1 MKRIS
6 RLERVVRAMKAIGLG
21 TTTDI
26 ARAANLDRASVHNLA
41 LTLER
46 RRLVERVGAIPRH
59 GAYSPVWRLKT
70 VIRGGPTR

>member
-1 MKRIS
+1 MKRLS

-46 RRLVERVGAIPRH
+46 
-59 GAYSPVWRLKT
+59 
-70 VIRGGPTR
+70 